1 MDQSADHRLPLST
14 ILIYSAPTAGIGFM
28 FIFTGFYLMKFS
40 TDVLGISPA
49 VMGLI
54 FLISRLWDGIN
65 DPLAGY
71 LSDRTRT
78 RLGRRRPWLLAGA
91 IPVGLVFTL
100 MWSPPASLGPVGLGW
115 WMGAGIL
122 FFYSAMTVFSMPHD
136 ALGAELTTSY
146 HDRNRL
152 FGIRRVFIGA
162 GALPV
167 FVAIG
172 WLSDAPDPRAGA
184 FLIGASAA
192 VITTALM
199 ILTGL
204 AIRERAEYQGRGAR
218 SPFRAVADVGHNPH
232 GRVLLVVYFLQ
243 QIAVAAI
250 TINAAYF
257 AQYVL
262 GSASSVSLM
271 LGAFFVV
278 SIVSVPMWIG
288 LGRRFD
294 KRSLVLFNMGF
305 VGLALA
311 SFGFLG
317 EGDVLLATLI
327 AGVAGA
333 SGGGLDV
340 LFPSIQADV
349 IDYDELQSGERKE
362 GVYFAAWNLASKS
375 AAGIAGMLVGFLLTT
390 SGFEPNV
397 EQTEAARR
405 TIRVLA
411 SGFPLLCY
419 GAGIVAFLR
428 FGLSRSAHAEIR
440 AQLDAR
446 R

>member
-1 MDQSADHRLPLST
+1 
-14 ILIYSAPTAGIGFM
+14 
-28 FIFTGFYLMKFS
+28 
-40 TDVLGISPA
+40 
-49 VMGLI
+49 
-54 FLISRLWDGIN
+54 
-65 DPLAGY
+65 
-71 LSDRTRT
+71 
-78 RLGRRRPWLLAGA
+78 
-91 IPVGLVFTL
+91 
-100 MWSPPASLGPVGLGW
+100 
-115 WMGAGIL
+115 
-122 FFYSAMTVFSMPHD
+122 
-136 ALGAELTTSY
+136 
-146 HDRNRL
+146 
-152 FGIRRVFIGA
+152 
-162 GALPV
+162 
-167 FVAIG
+167 
-172 WLSDAPDPRAGA
+172 
-184 FLIGASAA
+184 
-192 VITTALM
+192 
-199 ILTGL
+199 
-204 AIRERAEYQGRGAR
+204 
-218 SPFRAVADVGHNPH
+218 
-232 GRVLLVVYFLQ
+232 
-243 QIAVAAI
+243 
-250 TINAAYF
+250 
-257 AQYVL
+257 
-262 GSASSVSLM
+262 M

-278 SIVSVPMWIG
+278 SIVSVPMWIA

-333 SGGGLDV
+333 TGGGLDV

-362 GVYFAAWNLASKS
+362 GVYFAAWNLASKT
-375 AAGIAGMLVGFLLTT
+375 AAGIAGMLVGFLLGS

-419 GAGIVAFLR
+419 GAGTVAFLR